1 MVTPGHPACSLWQGL
16 AAGGRSLGE
25 ALPRAAPRPV
35 PPTTSRL
42 LRLGNTSDLAIC
54 MFAELGCR
62 SSAVSVYYLV
72 GRKVPPSAQVVGSLR
87 NGRRRK
93 ATKKRILTRPSVC
106 PMGRWSSTP
115 VRRRVVGDVAKPFFP
130 HSRPPRWTPPCLES
144 PAVVDGHLPSAAE
157 HCHPQKRSRPTDS
170 HNKHEA
176 LNTKQRAL
184 QSCD

>member
-1 MVTPGHPACSLWQGL
+1 MCPESRAPSGRYDPWTRPIPLKSCPAAARGQRLQVAWQGPAKRPAALATPCHPAGSPWQGL

-93 ATKKRILTRPSVC
+93 ATKKTNFDPALCLSDGQMELNTRP
-106 PMGRWSSTP
+106 T
-115 VRRRVVGDVAKPFFP
+115 
-130 HSRPPRWTPPCLES
+130 ES
-144 PAVVDGHLPSAAE
+144 CG
-157 HCHPQKRSRPTDS
+157 
-170 HNKHEA
+170 
-176 LNTKQRAL
+176 
-184 QSCD
+184 